1 LSINAQS
8 RPSVVSG
15 EGSRRQYQ
23 RVELS
28 SCPVDLVTVALLPE
42 KMARE
47 LSVVAL
53 WLSQDKIVIAV
64 SDPTNEDLLNAV
76 RVQTGLEPE
85 PMVASEREI
94 EQAIARFYLLLAEP
108 VEAPA
113 APARK
118 SEPASQEKPAAKKE
132 EILHIDDLLG
142 LLMEKKG
149 SDLHICAGSG
159 PALRVHGELLTL
171 DNFEMLTPSRC
182 QQLIYA
188 ILADQDINEFEQ
200 HHELDFAYSIPGLSR
215 FRVNLHMQRGSV
227 GAVFRS
233 VPMLPPDLD
242 SLGMPPILKALCNKP
257 RGLVLVTGPT
267 GSGKSTTLAAMV
279 KEINEH
285 RRCHI
290 VTVEDPIEFLH
301 HNLMS
306 LVIQREVGSDTDS
319 FSNALKYVLRQDP
332 DVILIGEMRDLETIA
347 SAVTAAETGHL
358 VFATLHTTSA
368 AQSVDRIIDVF
379 PPHQQ
384 NQIRLQL
391 ASVLEGI
398 ICQTLLP
405 KIDEKGRACAQ
416 EILIATSAV
425 RNLIREGKSHQL
437 QSVLQSGAQ
446 YGMQT
451 LDGALKNL
459 VLKGQVAAEAAA
471 SMASNP
477 DDFLSLLHMG

>member
-1 LSINAQS
+1 LSIEVPI
-8 RPSVVSG
+8 PSASDAG
-15 EGSRRQYQ
+15 RKPCQ

-28 SCPVDLVTVALLPE
+28 SCPVDLATVALLPE

-53 WLSQDKIVIAV
+53 WLSGERIVIALA
-64 SDPTNEDLLNAV
+64 DPGDEDLLNAV

-85 PMVASEREI
+85 PMTASEREI
-94 EQAIARFYLLLAEP
+94 EQAITRFYALLSEGS
-108 VEAPA
+108 EAA
-113 APARK
+113 APSPKKAD
-118 SEPASQEKPAAKKE
+118 AKPPVKGGALE
-132 EILHIDDLLG
+132 EIFHIDDLLG

-149 SDLHICAGSG
+149 SDLHICSGSP

-171 DNFEMLTPSRC
+171 EHFEMLTPSRC

-188 ILADQDINEFEQ
+188 ILTDEDISEFERQ
-200 HHELDFAYSIPGLSR
+200 HELDFAYSIPGLSR

-242 SLGMPPILKALCNKP
+242 TLGMPPILKTLCNKP

-279 KEINEH
+279 KEINVN

-301 HNLMS
+301 NNRMS
-306 LVIQREVGSDTDS
+306 LVIQREVGTDTLS
-319 FSNALKYVLRQDP
+319 FNNALKYVLRQDP
-332 DVILIGEMRDLETIA
+332 DVILIGEMRDLETIS

-437 QSVLQSGAQ
+437 QSVLQSSAQ
-446 YGMQT
+446 HGMQT

-459 VLKGQVAAEAAA
+459 VLKGEVAAEVAS
-471 SMASNP
+471 SMASSP
-477 DDFLSLLHMG
+477 EDFLSLLHMG